1 MGEEARPR
9 RFSRLALA
17 AALMMLATAG
27 APYPVAAEDG
37 SAPFAG
43 AAAAQMRFRA
53 IKVDV
58 SALAANGL
66 APEAAWLAQD
76 LPARLDAAFGAR
88 LAPRDGAAPILVARI
103 DLVRLGAS
111 GEGGAEPLGASGA
124 RDGIQGVGLVVAPN
138 GRTIAAFPLYTSQIA
153 FTGGSVYEPGTE
165 RRRVA
170 ELAAMFAQWLP
181 GQMGL

>member
-1 MGEEARPR
+1 MGAKAAWR
-9 RFSRLALA
+9 RLLRLALP
-17 AALMMLATAG
+17 AALILLAIAG
-27 APYPVAAEDG
+27 APAPVAAEDG

-58 SALAANGL
+58 SPLAANGL

-76 LPARLDAAFGAR
+76 LPARLAAAFAAR
-88 LAPRDGAAPILVARI
+88 LAPRDGAAPTLVARI

-111 GEGGAEPLGASGA
+111 GEGGTEPFGGGGA

-153 FTGGSVYEPGTE
+153 ITGGSVYERGTE